1 MKNYILYNNLSGN
14 GASYEKA
21 THLASLLGE
30 DSIFLNVED
39 VVYSNLFAELK
50 EDDNLIIC
58 GGDGTLNR
66 FVNDTKEM
74 GFKCKVLYYP
84 TGTGNDFL
92 KDINITENE
101 CPVEINKYIDSL
113 PSVEINGKSYY
124 FLNNV
129 GFGIDGYC
137 CEVGDDLK
145 KRGKKKIN
153 YTAIAIKGLLF
164 HYKPTNAVVTVD
176 GKEYSYKKVWIAP
189 TMNGR
194 FYGGGMMATPSQ
206 DRCSDEI
213 SVMVFYGGG
222 RLKTLLAFPS
232 IFKGEHI
239 KHTDM
244 VQIHSGKQINV
255 KFSEPR
261 TVQIDGE
268 TLFGISEYNAKSN

>member
-39 VVYSNLFAELK
+39 VVYSKLFSELK

-66 FVNDTKEM
+66 FVNDTKEL
-74 GFKCKVLYYP
+74 GCKCKVLYYP

-153 YTAIAIKGLLF
+153 YK
-164 HYKPTNAVVTVD
+164 
-176 GKEYSYKKVWIAP
+176 
-189 TMNGR
+189 
-194 FYGGGMMATPSQ
+194 
-206 DRCSDEI
+206 
-213 SVMVFYGGG
+213 
-222 RLKTLLAFPS
+222 
-232 IFKGEHI
+232 
-239 KHTDM
+239 
-244 VQIHSGKQINV
+244 
-255 KFSEPR
+255 
-261 TVQIDGE
+261 
-268 TLFGISEYNAKSN
+268 